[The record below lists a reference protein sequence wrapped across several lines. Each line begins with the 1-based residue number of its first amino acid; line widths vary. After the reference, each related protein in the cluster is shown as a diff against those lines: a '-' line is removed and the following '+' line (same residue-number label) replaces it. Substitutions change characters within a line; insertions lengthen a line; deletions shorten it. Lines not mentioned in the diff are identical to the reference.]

1 MANSLQL
8 PDNPALAKKVLDNE
22 KEKELRKTEI
32 GYLGRIW
39 GVSSSVPNNIAALT
53 IIVLLIVGCVLTL
66 VIIDT
71 TFSKYLWSLISSIIS
86 LSLGYLFGESK
97 GRRSGENRNND

>member
-1 MANSLQL
+1 MANSIEL
-8 PDNPALAKKVLDNE
+8 PENLDLAKKVLDNE
-22 KEKELRKTEI
+22 REKELRKTEI

-53 IIVLLIVGCVLTL
+53 IIVLPL